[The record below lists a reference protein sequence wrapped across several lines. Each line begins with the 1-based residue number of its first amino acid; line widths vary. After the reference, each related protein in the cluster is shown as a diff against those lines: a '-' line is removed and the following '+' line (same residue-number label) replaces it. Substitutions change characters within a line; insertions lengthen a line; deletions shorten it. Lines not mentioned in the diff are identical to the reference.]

1 MTKYA
6 EHHLWSAP
14 SLGRIQSCAHM
25 TLFVK
30 HPSTICV
37 FMATAVSL
45 MNPPPPF
52 FPPPDCLPSSLLSDW
67 LLCCDRCMQI
77 SAAVLSP
84 VGRGLMGCELSP
96 ADQGKR
102 KGALSQ
108 SAASE
113 PWHTKATL
121 QSWCMVWHTDL
132 VSVWRTVRLITSRD
146 VILRPPHVFTTIRY
160 LNLFYNLTIR
170 YELCS

>member
-45 MNPPPPF
+45 MNPPPH
-52 FPPPDCLPSSLLSDW
+52 PPLLSSPRLPAVLPALW
-67 LLCCDRCMQI
+67 L
-77 SAAVLSP
+77 AAVLWQ
-84 VGRGLMGCELSP
+84 MY
-96 ADQGKR
+96 ADLCSC
-102 KGALSQ
+102 ALTCR
-108 SAASE
+108 
-113 PWHTKATL
+113 PGVNGMW
-121 QSWCMVWHTDL
+121 V
-132 VSVWRTVRLITSRD
+132 VTSR
-146 VILRPPHVFTTIRY
+146 PGQKKGGPFTERSLWTLAHKSHTTELVHGVTHWPGFCVTYCTTDYFQGRNIATSAC
-160 LNLFYNLTIR
+160 FYNYKI
-170 YELCS
+170 S